1 MSKIVKRSESYISF
15 LTSDKDKLENKTPLY
30 DINDVSELIEPLI
43 DDIIDRDPWIM
54 LKIFRKIFSEGNME
68 KYRSK
73 DIHTNSFR
81 LLVSI
86 DLDED
91 FVNKTMEGNKNLQ
104 SLLNE
109 FYNVIAKVKSQD
121 DYTKKLFY
129 NVIKQTYTITKK
141 KTKSL

>member
-1 MSKIVKRSESYISF
+1 MNKIVKRTESFISF
-15 LTSDKDKLENKTPLY
+15 LTSDKDKLENRTPLY
-30 DINDVSELIEPLI
+30 DITDVSELVEPLV
-43 DDIIDRDPWIM
+43 DDVIDRDPWIF
-54 LKIFRKIFSEGNME
+54 IKIFSKIFSKDNLE
-68 KYRSK
+68 KYISK

-81 LLVSI
+81 LLIAI

-109 FYNVIAKVKSQD
+109 FNNIMAKVESQD

-129 NVIKQTYTITKK
+129 NVIKQAYN
-141 KTKSL
+141 L